1 MTLRAFDRAPSG
13 DPERFVEQL
22 QDRIEEFTKQLTTQP
37 GLDTRLISNIAVS
50 TTVVL
55 VEHGLGRAFQGW
67 RVVDINANV
76 VVYHDSSSTAD
87 ITKFLPLKASGNATI
102 KLEVF

>member
-1 MTLRAFDRAPSG
+1 MTLRAFDRAPSSNL
-13 DPERFVEQL
+13 EQL
-22 QDRIEEFTKQLTTQP
+22 QDRIETFTRQLTAQP
-37 GLDTRLISNIAVS
+37 GLDTRLIANIAVS

-76 VVYHDSSSTAD
+76 VVYRDSSSTAD
-87 ITKFLPLKASGNATI
+87 LTKFLPIKASDNATI